1 MKLRGWMVA
10 LAAVMLPSACGGGDS
25 QAVAPTTAKGDA
37 KETAPAKNG
46 KKSAGKKKNKVKH
59 VGATADDDMPAGV
72 ITVDGAVHN
81 TTGRVPVKPIDLVL
95 DDIPVVE
102 VPEPLDQK
110 DAPAALPTSVRPAGL
125 RVEKIDRGYQSHDA
139 YGSAVYIV
147 LEEPLG
153 RLQIGTIAD
162 DRNASERVYRTCG
175 DRYYN
180 RPMLTP
186 ARWQTLSAN
195 KKGEAE
201 FKIVDAWFD
210 AQSCEASV
218 VRETV
223 VKPKAVLG
231 SLLLVFRSECE
242 DCLPKQALNFLAPPL
257 GQLAANG
264 VGGET
269 AASHGSF
276 TLIRLPLRRGGAAS
290 FTGQAQA
297 HSVTRWF
304 DALKAKSLGE
314 SDVFIGAEVQH
325 AVADQ
330 DPIAITYA
338 TLVRR

>member
-1 MKLRGWMVA
+1 MKMRGWMVA
-10 LAAVMLPSACGGGDS
+10 LWTLLVPACGGGA
-25 QAVAPTTAKGDA
+25 QMAAPETAKKDDTKPQPPG
-37 KETAPAKNG
+37 KAPRAAD
-46 KKSAGKKKNKVKH
+46 KKSSKKVKH
-59 VGATADDDMPAGV
+59 VGTSDDDMPAGV
-72 ITVDGAVHN
+72 MTVDAALHN
-81 TTGRVPVKPIDLVL
+81 STGRVPVKPTDLVL
-95 DDIPVVE
+95 DDIPIIK
-102 VPEPLDQK
+102 VPDPLDQK
-110 DAPAALPTSVRPAGL
+110 DAPAALPQSLRPAGL
-125 RVEKIDRGYQSHDA
+125 RVEKIDRSYPSHDA
-139 YGSAVYIV
+139 YGSAVYVV

-195 KKGEAE
+195 KEGEVE

-218 VRETV
+218 VRETI

-231 SLLLVFRSECE
+231 SLLLVFRSECDE
-242 DCLPKQALNFLAPPL
+242 CLPKQAVNFLAPPL

-264 VGGET
+264 VGGDA

-276 TLIRLPLRRGGAAS
+276 TMVRLPLRRGGAAS

-297 HSVTRWF
+297 HSVKRWF
-304 DALKAKSLGE
+304 EALHADSLGE

-325 AVADQ
+325 AVADAQ
-330 DPIAITYA
+330 PIAITYA